1 MRELHLLHHVPHPSC
16 TGGVGRGGML
26 PVART
31 DLQLQEPP
39 LTEAASRAEGE
50 RSLPKMD
57 ALSFRAG
64 ACRTERPDPPTLCQR
79 RRINSALITQP
90 IFLRDAT
97 PPRPTNHRGPRC
109 LIEFPSAV
117 CALPSADQRCRE
129 LRLCSPLL
137 SEGIPGTRGRNAVLE
152 PEHER
157 V

>member
-1 MRELHLLHHVPHPSC
+1 MH
-16 TGGVGRGGML
+16 GGGGEMGGGRGVL

-57 ALSFRAG
+57 TLSSRAR

-90 IFLRDAT
+90 IFLRDVT
-97 PPRPTNHRGPRC
+97 PPPPPPPRPTNHRRPRC

-117 CALPSADQRCRE
+117 CALLSADQRCRE
-129 LRLCSPLL
+129 LRLRSPLL
-137 SEGIPGTRGRNAVLE
+137 SEGIPETRGRNAALE

>member
-1 MRELHLLHHVPHPSC
+1 MH
-16 TGGVGRGGML
+16 GGGGGGRGVL

-57 ALSFRAG
+57 ALSSRAR

-90 IFLRDAT
+90 IFLRDVT
-97 PPRPTNHRGPRC
+97 PPPPPRPTNHRRPRC

-117 CALPSADQRCRE
+117 CALLSADQRCRE
-129 LRLCSPLL
+129 LRLRSPLL
-137 SEGIPGTRGRNAVLE
+137 SEGIPETRGRNAALE